1 MKNSKRMIAVVAASG
16 LAMGTLPGV
25 ANAQSVE
32 IGIGV
37 GAVVGSVALGAALGS
52 TGDVDSSGG
61 ASSLPGLDSDSLGT
75 DSLGEGSSDLGS
87 VTDSLGEGSS
97 DLGSVT
103 DSLGEG
109 SSDLGSVTDSLGEG
123 SSDLGSVT
131 DSLGAGSLGDILG
144 ELTGSASGSG
154 EGGGSDFGSG
164 DIIVDGS
171 GEGSLD
177 AGTVL
182 ALGSL
187 AAAGIGIG
195 LAVSGGVNLPPLPE
209 INVGLVCNL
218 PQEGIDFLKNNGSME
233 QDECEPEEQN

>member
-61 ASSLPGLDSDSLGT
+61 ASSLPGLDSDSLG
-75 DSLGEGSSDLGS
+75 
-87 VTDSLGEGSS
+87 TDSLGEGSS